1 MGGPK
6 SSTRGFVSC
15 AIFVVSAVFALVG
28 PVRSAR
34 TADASAPVTSLEI
47 AVALPFT
54 GEEAVYGRDTLEGI
68 QLAIAEANAG
78 GAGPHI
84 DVKTYDDRSADDG
97 AKEIAGQIAASKAAV
112 VLGPS
117 FSTAS
122 IAAGPV
128 YAAAGLVSLPPTATA
143 DAITKAATTFRAIF
157 KNSDQGGTLA
167 TYLARVLG
175 GKQADVLVVDNGY
188 GHSLQAGFQESAQ
201 QLGIDAKYLA
211 FKTPDE
217 ADQAIAQIAADA
229 AHPPIVFAMLDAD
242 AARLLMKLRRLG
254 VHSPVLGGDAL
265 GDDIFAG
272 RFADEPEEHR
282 QRGFFTDGVYAV
294 SPMILDSANAD
305 TLAFAERFNAR
316 FGHDPVWE
324 AAAAYDAARLAV
336 DAVRAATT
344 GSGAARDVNA
354 MRLAVQTYL
363 VSLDSP
369 KHAAPGLFG
378 PLWFD
383 KDRGRPQAIRIGTFN
398 GGHFES
404 APTQIV
410 PVTTADQAE
419 IASGAVFAMGPLG
432 YARLQRVVYTGVFIN
447 EIPRVDLTRSSFGA
461 DFYLWLRYAKDAGP
475 GSADPTD
482 INFPNLMG
490 SGFDRAHPAEQ
501 GEMPDGTEYRLWRIQ
516 GEFRN
521 DFDLHRFP
529 FDQQTLALSFFNA
542 RAAADKIVYA
552 LDKRSPPGGRNGQLA
567 TDAAPIADKSA
578 KMAAPSSAWSPAAW
592 VLSFFNPFAFIGKT
606 VGAPDKS
613 APVRQNGQPA
623 ADPPTASG
631 AGGAAPLAGAP
642 VAPGAFRNLS
652 QWAPLGASERRE
664 NLVTESALGDLRHAG
679 VESYRELSG
688 FLCTI
693 TLARRTAATLAKTM
707 LPLILM
713 TMIMFASL
721 FFPVALVKEKVTVAI
736 TGALSGAVLLTAI
749 NNQLGNVGYTIAV
762 EYVFFL
768 FFGLCLLCVV
778 AALSAESLR
787 AAKRGG
793 AAVMTERAT
802 KVLFV
807 CAVAATVATFALVFA
822 R

>member
-6 SSTRGFVSC
+6 SWTQRLASC
-15 AIFVVSAVFALVG
+15 AIFALSVLFALVG
-28 PVRSAR
+28 PFRSAW
-34 TADASAPVTSLEI
+34 TEDAPAPVTSLEI

-54 GEEAVYGRDTLEGI
+54 GEEAVYGQDTIEGI

-84 DVKTYDDRSADDG
+84 DLKTYDDRSTDDG
-97 AKEIAGQIAASKAAV
+97 AKEIAAQIAASKAAV

-122 IAAGPV
+122 IAAGPI

-167 TYLARVLG
+167 TYLSRILG
-175 GKQADVLVVDNGY
+175 GKQAAVLVVDNGY
-188 GHSLQAGFQESAQ
+188 GRSLQAGFQDSAQ
-201 QLGIDAKYLA
+201 QLGIAAHYFA
-211 FKTPDE
+211 FKTPEE
-217 ADQAIAQIAADA
+217 ADQAIGQHAADA
-229 AHPPIVFAMLDAD
+229 SHPPVVFAMLDAD

-272 RFADEPEEHR
+272 RFAAEPEEHR
-282 QRGFFTDGVYAV
+282 QPGAFTDGVYAV
-294 SPMILDSANAD
+294 SPMILDSANAE
-305 TLAFAERFNAR
+305 TLAFAERFKAR

-336 DAVRAATT
+336 DAVRATTT
-344 GSGAARDVNA
+344 GVGAYRDVNA

-369 KHAAPGLFG
+369 KHAAAGLFG

-383 KDRGRPQAIRIGTFN
+383 KDRGRPQGIRIGTFN

-410 PVTTADQAE
+410 PVTIADPAE
-419 IASGAVFAMGPLG
+419 IASGAVFPMGSLG
-432 YARLQRVVYTGVFIN
+432 YARLQRVVYTGVFLN

-490 SGFDRAHPAEQ
+490 SGFDRAHPVEQ
-501 GEMPDGTEYRLWRIQ
+501 GQMPDGTEYRLWRVQ

-542 RAAADKIVYA
+542 RAAADRIVYA
-552 LDKRSPPGGRNGQLA
+552 LDKRSPLGGRNGRPPVE
-567 TDAAPIADKSA
+567 TAPASA
-578 KMAAPSSAWSPAAW
+578 KIAPPPAWSPFAW
-592 VLSFFNPFAFIGKT
+592 VLSFFTAR
-606 VGAPDKS
+606 ASADKGS
-613 APVRQNGQPA
+613 PMAGQSGPPA
-623 ADPPTASG
+623 ADPPAASG
-631 AGGAAPLAGAP
+631 SGGSPLAGSL

-652 QWAPLGASERRE
+652 QWDALGASERRE
-664 NLVTESALGDLRHAG
+664 NLVTESALGDLRRAG

-688 FLCTI
+688 FLFTI
-693 TLARRTAATLAKTM
+693 TLARRTLATLAKTM

-736 TGALSGAVLLTAI
+736 TGALSGAFLLTAI

-768 FFGLCLLCVV
+768 FFSLCLLCVV
-778 AALSAESLR
+778 AALSAESMR
-787 AAKRGG
+787 AAKRGD

-802 KVLFV
+802 KVLFLL
-807 CAVAATVATFALVFA
+807 AVAATVTMIALVFA

>member
-1 MGGPK
+1 MGPK
-6 SSTRGFVSC
+6 SSTRRLAAC
-15 AIFVVSAVFALVG
+15 AIFALSVVFALAG
-28 PVRSAR
+28 PLRSAW
-34 TADASAPVTSLEI
+34 TADAPASATNLEI

-54 GEEAVYGRDTLEGI
+54 GEEAIYGQDTIEGV

-78 GAGPHI
+78 AGPHI
-84 DVKTYDDRSADDG
+84 DLKTYDDRSTDDG
-97 AKEIAGQIAASKAAV
+97 AKEVAGQIAASKAVV

-167 TYLARVLG
+167 TYLSRVLG
-175 GKQADVLVVDNGY
+175 GKQAAVMVVDNGY
-188 GHSLQAGFQESAQ
+188 GRSLQAGFQDSAQ
-201 QLGIDAKYLA
+201 QLGVDAKYSV
-211 FKTPDE
+211 FKTPEE
-217 ADQAIAQIAADA
+217 ADQAIGQIAADPS
-229 AHPPIVFAMLDAD
+229 HPPVVFAMLDAD

-272 RFADEPEEHR
+272 RFANEPEERR
-282 QRGFFTDGVYAV
+282 QPGFFTDGVYAV

-305 TLAFAERFNAR
+305 TLAFAERFKAR

-336 DAVRAATT
+336 VAARAATT
-344 GSGAARDVNA
+344 GAGAYRDVNA
-354 MRLAVQTYL
+354 LRLAVQTYL

-383 KDRGRPQAIRIGTFN
+383 KDRGRPQGIRIGTFS

-410 PVTTADQAE
+410 PVTIADPAE
-419 IASGAVFAMGPLG
+419 IASGAVFQMGSLG

-490 SGFDRAHPAEQ
+490 GGFDRAHPAEQ
-501 GEMPDGTEYRLWRIQ
+501 GQMPDGTEYRLWRVQ

-542 RAAADKIVYA
+542 RAAADRIVYA
-552 LDKRSPPGGRNGQLA
+552 IDKRSSLGGRDA
-567 TDAAPIADKSA
+567 SPAAEAAPVSA
-578 KMAAPSSAWSPAAW
+578 KMASWSPFAW
-592 VLSFFNPFAFIGKT
+592 VLSVFT
-606 VGAPDKS
+606 APAAADKS
-613 APVRQNGQPA
+613 SPVAERSGSPADPA
-623 ADPPTASG
+623 AGS
-631 AGGAAPLAGAP
+631 L
-642 VAPGAFRNLS
+642 VAPNAFRNLT
-652 QWAPLGASERRE
+652 QWEPLGASERRE
-664 NLVTESALGDLRHAG
+664 NLVTESALGDLRRAG

-688 FLCTI
+688 FLSTI
-693 TLARRTAATLAKTM
+693 TVARRTAATLAKTM

-749 NNQLGNVGYTIAV
+749 NNQLGGVGYTIAV

-768 FFGLCLLCVV
+768 FFSLCLLCVV
-778 AALSAESLR
+778 AALSAESMR

-807 CAVAATVATFALVFA
+807 LAVAATVATMALVFV